1 MINVIKHIEKRF
13 PHNNLDIFGKDS
25 LLMTSLPYY
34 ILAFASTIP
43 LFLIKPNPFPFIVM
57 IYAAIPLMDEFF
69 SLDQRNPSEK

>member
-1 MINVIKHIEKRF
+1 MVSIIKHIEKRF

-25 LLMTSLPYY
+25 LLMTCLPYY
-34 ILAFASTIP
+34 ILVFISTIT
-43 LFLIKPNPFPFIVM
+43 LFLTKPNPFPFILI